1 MQEPRR
7 TRRGT
12 QFSPWE
18 GFVAWNP
25 AELSALGF
33 TVHQTSVSLEE
44 LLDRAQSHND
54 EQKGGREAEEEAES
68 DSDEEYIGDSLNTE
82 PCPSRL
88 PTVPSPPP
96 PSSSSLPPPPPP
108 PPPPVPP
115 RTSERTAAQDRKARY
130 HKARRQEK
138 RQELASN
145 PFNRRA
151 APNSSIPTHLIS
163 EPERL
168 QVDFDA
174 THLKTTKGGHWLGV
188 GDRPPPKMKN
198 RPDSERWAK
207 FRLREVSELVND
219 LNHCRVSWDARH
231 PLLILDRHGRIIV
244 VFVGG
249 PDDPEWP
256 AVAAAAAETMRRVRE
271 EGISTGAFPL
281 DAGIHRRG
289 RFFTLKSG
297 VSHGGG
303 QPCPRNVD
311 IPDLQQPLVETLL
324 QDKNVRR
331 ICGFQSSAFR
341 TWAPKLFKDYVT
353 DLQDLFKHDP
363 KLHLN
368 FTNSLFPSVTFNLG
382 PQSAS
387 FEHLDDKNR
396 ALGWCAITSGG
407 DFDAKRS
414 ALLYLKEL
422 NSVVDF
428 PAGAT
433 SFIPSAVIHH
443 GNTPLAPNET
453 RYSITQ
459 YAAGGLFRYVQ
470 YNFRTAKKVL
480 EAGGEKFKRS
490 LDGKPGERHDAGL
503 DLFSKADE
511 LMADH
516 MACFARDG

>member
-1 MQEPRR
+1 MTHEARR

-25 AELSALGF
+25 AELSALGYA
-33 TVHQTSVSLEE
+33 VHQTSVSLEE
-44 LLDRAQSHND
+44 LVERAEAH
-54 EQKGGREAEEEAES
+54 REGMEGARS
-68 DSDEEYIGDSLNTE
+68 DSDEEEFRDVLDSASS
-82 PCPSRL
+82 SRL
-88 PTVPSPPP
+88 PDLPSFP
-96 PSSSSLPPPPPP
+96 PSSSLAFPSPASPPSAPPPPPGSLAHP
-108 PPPPVPP
+108 PP
-115 RTSERTAAQDRKARY
+115 RQRSGAQERKADY
-130 HKARRQEK
+130 HKARRQK
-138 RQELASN
+138 RRQQAASN
-145 PFNRRA
+145 PFNHRA
-151 APNSSIPTHLIS
+151 LSKSIPTHLI
-163 EPERL
+163 EDPQRVE
-168 QVDFDA
+168 VDFDA
-174 THLKTTKGGHWLGV
+174 AALRTTKGGHWLGV
-188 GDRPPPKMKN
+188 GDRPPPKVKN

-207 FRLREVSELVND
+207 FRLRELNELVGD
-219 LNHCRVSWDARH
+219 LNHCHVSWDGSR
-231 PLLILDRHGRIIV
+231 PLLILDRNGRIIV
-244 VFVGG
+244 VFLGG
-249 PDDPEWP
+249 PDDPDWS
-256 AVAAAAAETMRRVRE
+256 AVAAAAAEAMRRARE
-271 EGISTGAFPL
+271 EGISTGAFPH

-311 IPDLQQPLVETLL
+311 IPDLHQPLVESLL

-353 DLQDLFKHDP
+353 DLQDLFEHDP
-363 KLHLN
+363 SLRLN

-414 ALLYLKEL
+414 AHLYLKEL
-422 NSVVDF
+422 KTVVDF
-428 PAGAT
+428 PAAAT
-433 SFIPSAVIHH
+433 SFIPSAVVHH

-459 YAAGGLFRYVQ
+459 YAAGGIFRYIQ

-480 EAGGEKFKRS
+480 EAGGGKLKRS
-490 LDGKPGERHDAGL
+490 LDGEPGERHDAALG
-503 DLFSKADE
+503 LFSKPDE
-511 LMADH
+511 LIADH
-516 MACFARDG
+516 VACFGGKGK

>member
-1 MQEPRR
+1 MSVGVPPAAPCHRHYRLCDDFRSGWTRIRR
-7 TRRGT
+7 
-12 QFSPWE
+12 FSPWE

-33 TVHQTSVSLEE
+33 AVHQTSVSLEE

-54 EQKGGREAEEEAES
+54 EQTGGGGEGEEAGC
-68 DSDEEYIGDSLNTE
+68 DSDEEYVGDSLNTE
-82 PCPSRL
+82 PCSSRL
-88 PTVPSPPP
+88 PTVRPPPPPPPP
-96 PSSSSLPPPPPP
+96 PSSSSLPPSPPPP
-108 PPPPVPP
+108 LPPVPP
-115 RTSERTAAQDRKARY
+115 LTTGRTAAQDRKARY
-130 HKARRQEK
+130 HKARRQER

-145 PFNRRA
+145 PFERRS

-207 FRLREVSELVND
+207 FRLRELSELVND
-219 LNHCRVSWDARH
+219 LNHHHVSWDARR

-256 AVAAAAAETMRRVRE
+256 AVAAAAAETMHRVRE

-303 QPCPRNVD
+303 QPVC
-311 IPDLQQPLVETLL
+311 
-324 QDKNVRR
+324 
-331 ICGFQSSAFR
+331 AFR

-363 KLHLN
+363 KLRLN

-422 NSVVDF
+422 NTVVDF
-428 PAGAT
+428 PAAAT

-459 YAAGGLFRYVQ
+459 YAAGGLFRYIQ

-480 EAGGEKFKRS
+480 EAGGENLKRS
-490 LDGKPGERHDAGL
+490 LDGRPGERHDAGL